1 VPDDNSFQQLILRVR
16 AGDGAAAAVLLRR
29 YEPAIRRTVHIHLR
43 DPRLRRLLDSM
54 DICQSVFASFFVRAA
69 SGQYWLDT
77 PENLLKL
84 LVTIA
89 RNKLASQVRKN
100 HVQRRECPPDDSAGG
115 AGNDLVAPGPGPSQ
129 QAAAAD
135 LLREFRRRLS
145 EEERALAD
153 QRAQGREW
161 AEIAAG
167 MGGSPQ
173 ALRKRLERAV
183 DRVARQLRLE
193 EPDDE

>member
-1 VPDDNSFQQLILRVR
+1 VPEDNSFQLLIRQVR
-16 AGDGAAAAVLLRR
+16 AGDGAAAAELLRR

-89 RNKLASQVRKN
+89 RHKLASQARKN
-100 HVQRRECPPDDSAGG
+100 QVQRRDLQSPDTRDA
-115 AGNDLVAPGPGPSQ
+115 AARDLVTTEPGPGQ

-135 LLREFRRRLS
+135 LLLEFRRRLS
-145 EEERALAD
+145 EEERTLAD
-153 QRAQGREW
+153 RRAQGHEW
-161 AEIAAG
+161 SEIAAEV
-167 MGGSPQ
+167 GGSAQ

-183 DRVARQLRLE
+183 DPVARQLHLE
-193 EPDDE
+193 DDDE